1 MVGPGAVVRASR
13 LTKRSAC
20 VALFFLFSD
29 DSRRR
34 ARAARPRS
42 GGRECAGKGIGA
54 DRSDGLLGF
63 TRHGRLALAHGHAG
77 QR

>member
-20 VALFFLFSD
+20 AALFFLFWTIP
-29 DSRRR
+29 
-34 ARAARPRS
+34 AGVRAARPRS

-54 DRSDGLLGF
+54 DRSDGLLGLA
-63 TRHGRLALAHGHAG
+63 RHGRLALAHGHAG